1 MSEAKGSDLDLR
13 AIDVSDPQLY
23 LNDTWQAPFA
33 KLRAE
38 APVHFQPN
46 SPTGPYWSVSSH
58 ELIKA
63 VDTNHQVF
71 SSADGI
77 AIAETPP
84 QESLQSTDVVI
95 ENFIAMD
102 SPDHERQRAT
112 VAPSVA
118 PSNLANFEP
127 MIRERVVDILSNL
140 PANDTFD
147 WVDEVS
153 VELTARMLATLFDF
167 PYEDRR
173 KLIHWSDITTDTPE
187 LTGAEILDPEQRKAD
202 LMDCAGTFMG
212 LWQDRVSRP
221 PKFDLI
227 SMMAHG
233 KDTQNMTENPM
244 LFLGNILLLIVGGN
258 DTTRNSISGGVIALN
273 QYPKEYQKLRED
285 AALIPNMVSEM
296 IRWQTPVIHMRRT
309 ALEDYNLSG
318 KHIKKGDKVVMW
330 YLSGN
335 RDEQV
340 FPEADKFIINR
351 DNARQHV
358 AFGFGVHR
366 CMGNRLAEM
375 QLRVLW
381 EEIQTRFSRVE
392 IVGDV
397 VRLPNNFIRGI
408 SEVPVVLHPH

>member
-1 MSEAKGSDLDLR
+1 MSTTPLTADAMSQALED
-13 AIDVSDPQLY
+13 IDVSRPERFRDD
-23 LNDTWQAPFA
+23 NWQDWFA
-33 KLRAE
+33 RLRQE
-38 APVHFQPN
+38 DPVHYCKDSPN
-46 SPTGPYWSVSSH
+46 GPYWSVTNH
-58 ELIKA
+58 ADIKA
-63 VDTNHQVF
+63 VDTNHAVF
-71 SSADGI
+71 SSEAKGISIVEPRAEDGG
-77 AIAETPP
+77 
-84 QESLQSTDVVI
+84 I

-102 SPDHERQRAT
+102 PPRHDQQRKT
-112 VAPSVA
+112 VTPSVA
-118 PSNLANFEP
+118 PTNLATMEP
-127 MIRERVVDILSNL
+127 LIRERVIDILENL
-140 PANDTFD
+140 PVGETFN
-147 WVDEVS
+147 WVDRVS

-173 KLIHWSDITTDTPE
+173 KLVYWSDITTNIPQV
-187 LTGAEILDPEQRKAD
+187 TGIEIDMAERQAGLQE
-202 LMDCAGTFMG
+202 CAMTFYQ
-212 LWQDRVSRP
+212 LWQQRAAEP

-227 SMMAHG
+227 SMLAHG
-233 KDTQNMTENPM
+233 EATKDLINDPM
-244 LFLGNILLLIVGGN
+244 GLLGNIILLIVGGN

-273 QYPKEYQKLRED
+273 QYPEEYQKLRED

-381 EEIQTRFSRVE
+381 EEIQTRFSKLE